1 MRTLLLAPTLLAA
14 CLVSPQPRALKY
26 GELIEPG
33 AVWSRAL
40 VDVAA
45 PLDTV
50 VLVVGAQSTDEA
62 VLAAAQQVRSQG
74 LQLGYWFEIGRDEAL
89 ANAHPE
95 WVASLQGHEEWQQQH
110 GAHALAVGEV
120 VQAWPWV
127 PIAYAEVFAV
137 QRDRLAARLAALPPA
152 DFVFLNDLQG
162 PPSACG
168 CGNVLCRWATDYTL
182 GGRVPLRSATPLGN
196 DAAARFVCEVAAMV
210 PQSLVIPVWVTECE
224 EADTVKDGACHGV
237 GCYGGACWREFDAQW
252 APLRA
257 AAPQVAL
264 LLAYRAFGR
273 DLPRFGGTAGWVEFA
288 IEHLRAREKKQ
299 HARELLGESRLA
311 VVEGWSVDADVGA
324 QCAHARA
331 AGVTSV
337 LVSRTPID
345 QSLVPRVRRG
355 RR

>member
-137 QRDRLAARLAALPPA
+137 QRDRLAARLSTTCRARPPRAAAATCCAAGLRTTR
-152 DFVFLNDLQG
+152 
-162 PPSACG
+162 SA
-168 CGNVLCRWATDYTL
+168 VAYPFA
-182 GGRVPLRSATPLGN
+182 VQLRSATTRRRALC
-196 DAAARFVCEVAAMV
+196 A
-210 PQSLVIPVWVTECE
+210 
-224 EADTVKDGACHGV
+224 K
-237 GCYGGACWREFDAQW
+237 WRPW
-252 APLRA
+252 CRRA
-257 AAPQVAL
+257 
-264 LLAYRAFGR
+264 
-273 DLPRFGGTAGWVEFA
+273 W
-288 IEHLRAREKKQ
+288 
-299 HARELLGESRLA
+299 
-311 VVEGWSVDADVGA
+311 
-324 QCAHARA
+324 
-331 AGVTSV
+331 
-337 LVSRTPID
+337 
-345 QSLVPRVRRG
+345 
-355 RR
+355 